1 MNSIV
6 LLVERE
12 SVWSPEGW
20 VESAGGKRAGDRQ
33 VTIERETDWLSVV
46 RSDQVLDD
54 FDETERTRLDELVG
68 EPAVYLV
75 EWKGGGLVERLL
87 RSIPPG
93 TRAAVDNDHG
103 LLVPV
108 HQIAGEPLDS
118 WVRAT
123 SLP

>member
-12 SVWSPEGW
+12 SAWSPEW
-20 VESAGGKRAGDRQ
+20 WIESVGGKRAGDGQ
-33 VTIERETDWLSVV
+33 VTIERETDWLSVI
-46 RSDQVLDD
+46 RDDQVLDD
-54 FDETERTRLDELVG
+54 FDEKERARLDELVS
-68 EPAVYLV
+68 EPEVYLV
-75 EWKGGGLVERLL
+75 EWKGGGLLERLL

-108 HQIAGEPLDS
+108 HRVAGEPLDS